1 MLAQV
6 RAFGYAGVRAE
17 GCSPVWSNASAS
29 ASCACGLARVVWRV
43 CGMLATTTAAILRLL
58 LRLPDCYVDRY
69 VDLDYVTAT
78 CYVYVIHVFVIVVD
92 VFVYVNV

>member
-1 MLAQV
+1 
-6 RAFGYAGVRAE
+6 
-17 GCSPVWSNASAS
+17 
-29 ASCACGLARVVWRV
+29 
-43 CGMLATTTAAILRLL
+43 MLATTTAAILRLL
-58 LRLPDCYVDRY
+58 LRLPDCYVDRC